1 MIIVNFNFHKGAA
14 TLPTI
19 MALTIL
25 ILAVGLSIAGVTFTE
40 SLISAGQKQSAE
52 AYLYAEAGARD
63 ALMKITRNKN
73 YICVTTDCY
82 SIDLVDNGCSTNQGC
97 AKISVSAGA
106 GSDADPKIITSK
118 GIVNNYTRRVQVNV
132 VFDASLNGEIN
143 LSSTTWQEL
152 TN

>member
-1 MIIVNFNFHKGAA
+1 MFLNSQKGVA

-52 AYLYAEAGARD
+52 AFSYAEAGARD
-63 ALMKITRNKN
+63 GLMKITRNKN
-73 YICVTTDCY
+73 YTCVTTDCY
-82 SIDLVDNGCSTNQGC
+82 SIDLVSNGCSANQGC
-97 AKISVSAGA
+97 AKISVSAGV
-106 GSDADPKIITSK
+106 GSGADPKIITAK
-118 GIVNNYTRRVQVNV
+118 GVVNNYTRRVQVNV
-132 VFDASLNGEIN
+132 VFDTSLNGEIN

-152 TN
+152 AN